1 MSLPDVLARSLLILL
16 LLSCSSNVKEALP
29 ATLYAKV
36 IAIKDGDTIEILHN
50 GKPLRIRLAHVDCPE
65 IRKSQPFGK
74 AAKQLTS
81 ELCFGQEVKVV
92 NEGTFDQYGRLIGVV
107 MNSKNRNV
115 NMELVAAGMAW
126 HFTRYSS
133 DTLYANL
140 EIAARENQVGLWVED
155 HPIPPWEWRNGK
167 DK

>member
-1 MSLPDVLARSLLILL
+1 MSLLNLSARLLLILI
-16 LLSCSSNVKEALP
+16 LLSCSSNGKEALP
-29 ATLYAKV
+29 ATIHGKV
-36 IAIKDGDTIEILHN
+36 IAIKDGDTIEILQN

-81 ELCFGQEVKVV
+81 DLCFGQEVKVL
-92 NEGTFDQYGRLIGVV
+92 NDGTIDQYGRLIGVII
-107 MNSKNRNV
+107 NAKNQNV
-115 NMELVAAGMAW
+115 NKELVAAGMAW

-140 EIAARENQVGLWVED
+140 EITARENQVGLWIED
-155 HPIPPWEWRNGK
+155 FPIPPWEWRNGK